1 MRQNRV
7 FYNMQP
13 YGIAEKSAQ
22 KAPGSGSHQ
31 KLCGTDGACFQIGF
45 PRSCFHQNRL
55 DLDGPAPGIIF
66 RFSCPFLLLFL
77 LSPFVPLHS
86 FM

>member
-22 KAPGSGSHQ
+22 KAPGTGSHQ
-31 KLCGTDGACFQIGF
+31 KLCGTDGACFQIRF
-45 PRSCFHQNRL
+45 CFHQIRL
-55 DLDGPAPGIIF
+55 ALDGAAPGIIF

-77 LSPFVPLHS
+77 PSPFVPLHS